1 MVETKSNALPLERG
15 KALPAQNRGITA
27 EWQGNKQRTRGC
39 GGLFMCGKRKSE
51 TNGGGRRRY
60 ISPKRRP
67 THQVKHGTEK
77 HNDHNEMAEPQTETQ
92 KAVETQQN
100 SRGEE
105 QQSKT
110 SVLEWNTQNT
120 GSGNGVCKPSKTVY
134 IMQKLEYIYSLT
146 VKTPPMIK
154 A

>member
-120 GSGNGVCKPSKTVY
+120 GSGNGVCKPAKTVY

>member
-1 MVETKSNALPLERG
+1 
-15 KALPAQNRGITA
+15 
-27 EWQGNKQRTRGC
+27 
-39 GGLFMCGKRKSE
+39 MCGKRKSE

-67 THQVKHGTEK
+67 THQVKHGITAATARWPNHRPK
-77 HNDHNEMAEPQTETQ
+77 RK
-92 KAVETQQN
+92 KAMETQQN

-105 QQSKT
+105 QQSKI
-110 SVLEWNTQNT
+110 SVLEWNTHNT
-120 GSGNGVCKPSKTVY
+120 GSGNGVCKPAKTVY
-134 IMQKLEYIYSLT
+134 IAQKLEYIYSLT